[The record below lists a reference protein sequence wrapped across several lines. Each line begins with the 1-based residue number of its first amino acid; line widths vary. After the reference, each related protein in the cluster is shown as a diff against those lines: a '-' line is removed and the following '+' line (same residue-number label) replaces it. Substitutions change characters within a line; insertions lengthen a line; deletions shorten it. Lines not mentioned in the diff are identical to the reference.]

1 MFFSMAQNIY
11 SKHGYFDENLK
22 IEREKLNRTK
32 ENIFQLKEEVG
43 NNFLKSDRN
52 CHKCWYSLSQLNYNS
67 IYAYISSNN
76 KPIKRSYDET
86 LSPLQKLLMGLSYV
100 NIHLLTIIYIKP
112 FRLVFLST
120 FLAIVHL
127 CIYSELF
134 VDNTSSIFYT
144 LTIGIC
150 ITLFSIFLLF
160 KIMIDLLMIVHY
172 QSMKKILLSK

>member
-1 MFFSMAQNIY
+1 MFFSMARNIY
-11 SKHGYFDENLK
+11 CKHGYFDENLK
-22 IEREKLNRTK
+22 IEREKLNRIK

-43 NNFLKSDRN
+43 NNLFKDRN
-52 CHKCWYSLSQLNYNS
+52 CHKCWYSLWQLNYNS

-100 NIHLLTIIYIKP
+100 NIHLMTIIYIKP
-112 FRLVFLST
+112 CRLFFLSI

-134 VDNTSSIFYT
+134 IDNTPSIFYT

-150 ITLFSIFLLF
+150 IILFSIFLLF